1 MDQGPGE
8 EPLPEWPKTMT
19 DPTQAPPPS
28 LQPVWSSPPPV
39 RSRPAWITAVAALVV
54 IGLIVGLTAF
64 LVLRD
69 GDGSTGVGPT
79 PSPTMTAAGS
89 SPTPSGSPTQTGSS
103 SPSPSAS
110 TGPFSSAEAAQL
122 AREIAEVEAQV
133 PPIRGLQPTEEVP
146 KRFLDEAGL
155 KAALRESF
163 DEDNPAAIVRA
174 FEDLYKHLGL
184 LPADSDLRGLILDL
198 QGSSVAGFYDP
209 DTDAMTIVQRDAAF
223 GPLEKVTLAHE
234 FTHALQDQ
242 HFTLDSFG
250 LDEVAEGDRG
260 LGRLAL
266 IEGDATLVMSLWARR
281 HLTPDEILEMVQQSN
296 DPAAQA
302 VLARMP
308 PILLRQT
315 LFPYTD
321 GLTFVSGIFQQGGF
335 DAVDEAFAKPPDS
348 TEQILHPER
357 YAAGEKPVA
366 VGLPAVTEAL
376 GSGWT
381 ETTTDTM
388 GELNVQIWLQQD
400 QGASASRRAAEGWGG
415 DRIGAYLGPDDAW
428 AVAWQTAWDTPS
440 DAAEF
445 AAGARE
451 VIGGLEGESDL
462 LTGAGS
468 ETVIVLLASDAATL
482 DRLQAAFRQPG

>member
-1 MDQGPGE
+1 MAA
-8 EPLPEWPKTMT
+8 TMT
-19 DPTQAPPPS
+19 DPTQAPPS
-28 LQPVWSSPPPV
+28 LQPVWSSPPPA
-39 RSRPAWITAVAALVV
+39 RSRPAWITAVAVLVV
-54 IGLIVGLTAF
+54 IGLIVGLTVF
-64 LVLRD
+64 LLLRG
-69 GDGSTGVGPT
+69 GDGSTGVVPT
-79 PSPTMTAAGS
+79 PSS
-89 SPTPSGSPTQTGSS
+89 SPTATAEGSGPTGSPTQTGES
-103 SPSPSAS
+103 SPRPSAS
-110 TGPFSSAEAAQL
+110 TGPLSSAEAAQL
-122 AREIAEVEAQV
+122 ARQIAEVEAQV
-133 PPIRGLQPTEEVP
+133 PPIRGLQPTAEVP
-146 KRFLDEAGL
+146 KHFLDEAGL

-163 DEDNPAAIVRA
+163 DEDNPAATVRA
-174 FEDLYKHLGL
+174 FEGLYKHLGL

-209 DTDAMTIVQRDAAF
+209 DTDAMTIVQRGAAF

-234 FTHALQDQ
+234 YTHALQDQ
-242 HFTLDSFG
+242 HFRLDSLG
-250 LDEVAEGDRG
+250 LDVVTEGDRA

-266 IEGDATLVMSLWARR
+266 IEGDATLVMSLWAQQ
-281 HLTPDEILEMVQQSN
+281 HLTSDEILEMVQQSN

-335 DAVDEAFAKPPDS
+335 DAVDDAFAQPPDS

-357 YAAGEKPVA
+357 YATGEKPVA
-366 VGLPAVTEAL
+366 VALPAVTQAL
-376 GSGWT
+376 GSGWS

-400 QGASASRRAAEGWGG
+400 QGAAASRKAAEGWGG
-415 DRIGAYLGPDDAW
+415 DRIGAYAGPADAW

-462 LTGAGS
+462 VAGAGS
-468 ETVIVLLASDAATL
+468 DTVIVLLASDAATL

>member
-1 MDQGPGE
+1 MAA
-8 EPLPEWPKTMT
+8 TMT
-19 DPTQAPPPS
+19 GPTQSPPPS
-28 LQPVWSSPPPV
+28 LQPVWSGPPPP
-39 RSRPAWITAVAALVV
+39 RSRPAWITPVAVLVV

-64 LVLRD
+64 LVLRG
-69 GDGSTGVGPT
+69 GDGSTGVAPT
-79 PSPTMTAAGS
+79 ASPTATAAGG
-89 SPTPSGSPTQTGSS
+89 SPTASGSPTQAE
-103 SPSPSAS
+103 SPSAS
-110 TGPFSSAEAAQL
+110 PSASSGPLSSAEAAQL

-133 PPIRGLQPTEEVP
+133 PPIRGLQPTAEVP
-146 KRFLDEAGL
+146 KDFLDEAGL
-155 KAALRESF
+155 KAAVRESF
-163 DEDNPAAIVRA
+163 DEDNPAATVRA
-174 FEDLYKHLGL
+174 FEELYKHLGL

-198 QGSSVAGFYDP
+198 QSSSVAGFYDP

-234 FTHALQDQ
+234 YTHALQDQ
-242 HFTLDSFG
+242 HFRLDSFG
-250 LDEVAEGDRG
+250 LDEVTEGDRG

-266 IEGDATLVMSLWARR
+266 IEGDATLVMSLWAQQ

-308 PILLRQT
+308 PVLLRQT

-335 DAVDEAFAKPPDS
+335 DAVDEAFADPPDS

-357 YAAGEKPVA
+357 YAARDEPIA
-366 VGLPAVTEAL
+366 VDLPAVTQAL
-376 GSGWT
+376 GSGWD

-388 GELNVQIWLQQD
+388 GELNAQIWLQQES
-400 QGASASRRAAEGWGG
+400 GANASRSAAQGWGG
-415 DRIGAYLGPDDAW
+415 DRIGAYTGPSDAW
-428 AVAWQTAWDTPS
+428 AVAWHTAWDTSS

-451 VIGGLEGESDL
+451 VVGGLEGESDVL
-462 LTGAGS
+462 AGTGS

>member
-1 MDQGPGE
+1 MAT
-8 EPLPEWPKTMT
+8 TMT
-19 DPTQAPPPS
+19 DPQHPPPS
-28 LQPVWSSPPPV
+28 LQPVWSSPPPA
-39 RSRPAWITAVAALVV
+39 RSRAGWITAVGVLVV
-54 IGLIVGLTAF
+54 IALILGLTAMLF
-64 LVLRD
+64 LRG
-69 GDGSTGVGPT
+69 GDGSTGVAPT
-79 PSPTMTAAGS
+79 PSPSPTTTAARS
-89 SPTPSGSPTQTGSS
+89 SPTASGSPVQTGAS
-103 SPSPSAS
+103 SPSPSAP
-110 TGPFSSAEAAQL
+110 TAPLSSAEAAQL
-122 AREIAEVEAQV
+122 AREIAQVEAQV
-133 PPIRGLQPTEEVP
+133 PPIRGLQPTAEVP
-146 KRFLDEAGL
+146 NRFLGEAEL
-155 KAALRESF
+155 KAELQESF
-163 DEDNPAAIVRA
+163 DEDNPAATVRA

-209 DTDAMTIVQRDAAF
+209 DTHEMTIVQRGAAF

-234 FTHALQDQ
+234 YTHALQDQ
-242 HFTLDSFG
+242 HFRLDALG
-250 LDEVAEGDRG
+250 LDVVTQGDRA

-266 IEGDATLVMSLWARR
+266 IEGDATLVMSLWAQQ
-281 HLTPDEILEMVQQSN
+281 HLTSDEILEMVRQSN

-321 GLTFVSGIFQQGGF
+321 GLTFVSGIFQEGGF
-335 DAVDEAFAKPPDS
+335 DAVDEAFTRLPDS

-357 YAAGEKPVA
+357 FAAGEKPVG
-366 VGLPAVTEAL
+366 VDLPAVTQAL
-376 GSGWT
+376 GSGWS
-381 ETTTDTM
+381 EATTDTM

-400 QGASASRRAAEGWGG
+400 QGASASRKAAEGWGG
-415 DRIGAYLGPDDAW
+415 DRIGAYLGTADAW

-451 VIGGLEGESDL
+451 VIGGLEGESEL
-462 LTGAGS
+462 LEGAGS